1 MCDSHGY
8 ITKSCDL
15 RKKIMSAGLMLRN
28 NLEKKQDEVNLM
40 RKLFGLVCVG
50 NLERLLERRA
60 SREAACMCCVVRG
73 VYKFN
78 IVKGGSSN

>member
-8 ITKSCDL
+8 IRNSCDL
-15 RKKIMSAGLMLRN
+15 RNKIMAVGLMLRN
-28 NLEKKQDEVNLM
+28 NLEKKQDKVNLM

-50 NLERLLERRA
+50 NLERLLERWA
-60 SREAACMCCVVRG
+60 SREAAYMCCVVRG

-78 IVKGGSSN
+78 IVKGGLSN

>member
-1 MCDSHGY
+1 MRDSHGY
-8 ITKSCDL
+8 IRNSCDL
-15 RKKIMSAGLMLRN
+15 RNKIMAVGLMLRN

-50 NLERLLERRA
+50 NLEGLLERWA
-60 SREAACMCCVVRG
+60 SREAARMCCVVRG

-78 IVKGGSSN
+78 IGKGGSSD

>member
-8 ITKSCDL
+8 IRKSCDL
-15 RKKIMSAGLMLRN
+15 RKKIMAVGLMLRN
-28 NLEKKQDEVNLM
+28 NLEKKQDEVNLT

-50 NLERLLERRA
+50 HLERLLERWA
-60 SREAACMCCVVRG
+60 SREAACMFCVVRG
-73 VYKFN
+73 VYKLN